1 MGRLLP
7 IDLSFVCLLIYHGAL
22 KASGNRACPRTELHV
37 TNMCSSD
44 NYFSNFIYL
53 DVHNASLYYLQS
65 CVCTLHVLFSGTL
78 YFVPIRTPQPDC
90 GSVIHVTSNDGNQMH
105 AFKCNGTTTFS
116 VKTNDTISISV
127 HNLGQLAYD
136 TAYCYVVSLASDSG
150 VGTNAFQIICPYME
164 RKTTTS
170 TTTPAT
176 TTKTTRAS
184 TEETSTHSHTTKT
197 TETTPTSVVPK
208 RRNAEYD
215 VTRTTPLEVIITV
228 AILVPVVI
236 IGLLAGT
243 VYMWRRNI
251 IQNLLRNIKKEAS
264 SQEDVVIDMG
274 DGLKENVS
282 QHSGGEDPNKVRR
295 SKVSSANVKLPNAT
309 PRASR
314 VTLRKSHSDRNI
326 IVLAPEQPR
335 VKDMRNGSDE
345 SDDVMSSSA
354 KKKSTL
360 EWRKSESEESYFTE
374 IHLGGGSKT
383 IITVERPPTYPK
395 TNEEEHIKYDDIRTE
410 L

>member
-1 MGRLLP
+1 MDYKNYQQIR
-7 IDLSFVCLLIYHGAL
+7 H
-22 KASGNRACPRTELHV
+22 
-37 TNMCSSD
+37 SSI
-44 NYFSNFIYL
+44 FFI
-53 DVHNASLYYLQS
+53 
-65 CVCTLHVLFSGTL
+65 
-78 YFVPIRTPQPDC
+78 
-90 GSVIHVTSNDGNQMH
+90 
-105 AFKCNGTTTFS
+105 
-116 VKTNDTISISV
+116 
-127 HNLGQLAYD
+127 
-136 TAYCYVVSLASDSG
+136 
-150 VGTNAFQIICPYME
+150 
-164 RKTTTS
+164 
-170 TTTPAT
+170 
-176 TTKTTRAS
+176 
-184 TEETSTHSHTTKT
+184 
-197 TETTPTSVVPK
+197 
-208 RRNAEYD
+208 
-215 VTRTTPLEVIITV
+215 
-228 AILVPVVI
+228 
-236 IGLLAGT
+236 
-243 VYMWRRNI
+243 RNI

-274 DGLKENVS
+274 DGLKEKVS
-282 QHSGGEDPNKVRR
+282 QPHGGEDPNKVRR